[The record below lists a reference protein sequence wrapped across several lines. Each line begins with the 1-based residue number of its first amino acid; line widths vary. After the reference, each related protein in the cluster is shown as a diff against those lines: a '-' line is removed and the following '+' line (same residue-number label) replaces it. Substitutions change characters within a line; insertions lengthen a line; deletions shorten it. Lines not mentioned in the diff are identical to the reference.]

1 VGRTAL
7 ARFDVRCIPGPQ
19 MRGTGG
25 TRHLRWGRRR
35 LRALGFVVSPVPKCE
50 GPGAPATCG
59 GADGACAPWGSWYP
73 RSPNARDRGHPP
85 PAGGTRHLRW
95 GRRRLRALGFVVS
108 PVPKCEGPGAPA
120 TCGGADGACAP
131 WVRGIPPKR
140 QEQKRRLDGAPDV
153 RVGHTQ
159 VNDNESQDMVYRSRR
174 CFEGMRR
181 ESPHKGGSR

>member
-1 VGRTAL
+1 VT
-7 ARFDVRCIPGPQ
+7 
-19 MRGTGG
+19 
-25 TRHLRWGRRR
+25 
-35 LRALGFVVSPVPKCE
+35 
-50 GPGAPATCG
+50 TCG
-59 GADGACAPWGSWYP
+59 GADGACALRRSLYP

-85 PAGGTRHLRW
+85 PAVGQTALARLGVRCIPGPQMRGTGGTRHLRW